1 MENTAHTIAS
11 LQALK
16 ELGVNISIDDF
27 GTGYSNLGYLSQFSL
42 SSLKIDRSF
51 VRDILTD
58 TNDKAIIKTI
68 LALGQSLELAVIAEG
83 VETEAQYSKLLHLGC
98 QQFQGYFFGEP
109 MPQTSFV
116 TRYRQ
121 RHEMQ
126 N

>member
-1 MENTAHTIAS
+1 MQQLNT
-11 LQALK
+11 
-16 ELGVNISIDDF
+16 LGVRFSLDDF
-27 GTGYSNLGYLSQFSL
+27 GTGYSSL
-42 SSLKIDRSF
+42 SYLKLLPLKQLKIDRSF
-51 VRDILTD
+51 VRDLLTD
-58 TNDKAIIKTI
+58 PNDKAIIKTI